1 MPNSIRNQTVW
12 TGPTG
17 SLATYNVS
25 PNSANLP
32 AVSPYVL
39 GQLGY
44 SVESNGSVYTFVVL
58 DSGSAVGY
66 TANQLLY
73 WRNKSTKTVTNDI
86 TRATGGRNA
95 PAGVLQ
101 VASTAGNYVAMIIAG
116 YNIPVQATGTIAA
129 GDFLIANST
138 NGVVTNSAAGTAPGY
153 FTVGMAL
160 GAVANGLVN
169 ADLDIQQLY

>member
-17 SLATYNVS
+17 NLATYNIT

-32 AVSPYVL
+32 SVSPYVI

-44 SVESNGSVYTFVVL
+44 SVEVNGLVYTFVLL
-58 DSGSAVGY
+58 DSGSAVAF

-73 WRNKSTKTVTNDI
+73 WRNKPTKTVTNDI

-95 PAGVLQ
+95 IAGVLQ
-101 VASTAGNYVAMIIAG
+101 SASTAGNYVAMVIAG

-129 GDFLIANST
+129 GDFLIPNST
-138 NGVVTNSAAGTAPGY
+138 NGVVTNVAAGTAPGF

-169 ADLDIQQLY
+169 ADLDIPQLW